1 MMASLY
7 QSGSSSRGKP
17 SGSDMG
23 SALLL
28 PQDMR
33 RHLIRP
39 QLDII
44 TGTLPG
50 ELRAGYQVQ
59 HAVRPPRVNAQFLEG
74 KLQES
79 GLLPNRIQI
88 DNSDN
93 DVPVIWCSLAVGN
106 ELLVVDRMEAETVVR
121 LQRRILLPNR
131 VHPRDEGP

>member
-1 MMASLY
+1 MTASLY

-28 PQDMR
+28 PQDVR
-33 RHLIRP
+33 RYFIWP

-44 TGTLPG
+44 PSTLPG
-50 ELRAGYQVQ
+50 ELRARDQVQ
-59 HAVRPPRVNAQFLEG
+59 HAIRPPDVNTQFLER

-79 GLLPNRIQI
+79 GLRPNRIQI

-93 DVPVIWCSLAVGN
+93 EVPLISCLLAVGN
-106 ELLVVDRMEAETVVR
+106 ELIVVDRMKA
-121 LQRRILLPNR
+121 
-131 VHPRDEGP
+131 